1 MYTAGSI
8 PATINSLPKL
18 REILDFVPAF
28 RLRLQSIWAYNYR
41 LAKLLGKLVDD
52 NIPSNNSAKDT
63 FCIVEELKMATV
75 TKKCMVSCDATS
87 WFTN

>member
-1 MYTAGSI
+1 MYPTGSR

-18 REILDFVPAF
+18 HKIFDFVPAF
-28 RLRLQSIWAYNYR
+28 RPRLQSIWAYNYR
-41 LAKLLGKLVDD
+41 LAKLLGKLLDD

-75 TKKCMVSCDATS
+75 TKKCMVSCDAAS
-87 WFTN
+87 SFTN